1 MTMDEKTVR
10 EQRGFRRY
18 DLKLPVELI
27 RAGSH
32 RLSHRG
38 KTRNLSSGGVLFKLH
53 CRLELGDPIEYFITL
68 PSGPEPD
75 VVVRMVCR
83 GKVVRLDR
91 PKADLATA
99 SGKPITV
106 AATVDRYEFV
116 RLDLYEFVRQ
126 SYPQAAMARMQLGVP
141 DKARRQASENPA

>member
-1 MTMDEKTVR
+1 MDEDAVR
-10 EQRGFRRY
+10 EQRRFRRY
-18 DLKLPVELI
+18 NLRLPVELI

-32 RLSHRG
+32 RLSRSG
-38 KTRNLSSGGVLFKLH
+38 KTRNLSSGGVLFKLN

-106 AATVDRYEFV
+106 AATVERYEFV
-116 RLDLYEFVRQ
+116 RLERYEFVRQ
-126 SYPQAAMARMQLGVP
+126 SRSQAAVARMQLVLP
-141 DKARRQASENPA
+141 DKAPCHASENPA